1 MELSAAITSSG
12 ELYVCG
18 QSNKI
23 YTDQFLLIKNEFNL
37 PMIIDKIEL
46 NNDKL
51 FAIIGRVLEKETYVK
66 KIFSLENDNKKY
78 NSYLLKEIKFVD
90 LDNNNSRV
98 TTIKICTNENEEFV
112 LCIDDNKINKFRK
125 TLN

>member
-1 MELSAAITSSG
+1 MDFISNLIQCNGIEDLDFKSTNAYMNLSAAITSSG

-51 FAIIGRVLEKETYVK
+51 FAVIGRVLEKET
-66 KIFSLENDNKKY
+66 
-78 NSYLLKEIKFVD
+78 
-90 LDNNNSRV
+90 
-98 TTIKICTNENEEFV
+98 
-112 LCIDDNKINKFRK
+112 
-125 TLN
+125 